1 MGAYASGMSRKQA
14 IASKKSEYK
23 KSGISPKKKGLKPAK
38 DRKVS
43 GVPF

>member
-14 IASKKSEYK
+14 IASKKSENK
-23 KSGISPKKKGLKPAK
+23 KAGKTPKKKGLKPAK

>member
-1 MGAYASGMSRKQA
+1 MGAYASGMTRQQA
-14 IASKKSEYK
+14 IAAKKASYK
-23 KSGISPKKKGLKPAK
+23 EQGKTPKKKGLKPAK